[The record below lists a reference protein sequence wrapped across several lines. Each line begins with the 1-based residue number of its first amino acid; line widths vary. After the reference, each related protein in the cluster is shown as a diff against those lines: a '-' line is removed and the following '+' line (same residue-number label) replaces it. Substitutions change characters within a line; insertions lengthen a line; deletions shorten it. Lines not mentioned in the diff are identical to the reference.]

1 MLKKTKEF
9 EEEKISERW
18 SYLIKGAQGRGK
30 EIFENTKRNV
40 EEVNPPRVQIKEEM
54 LTPRL
59 TLFGG
64 LRAEKRK
71 FLTASNEYL
80 KGYKLYVGVKDYGNQ
95 LMVSWYLISE
105 PGSILK
111 LVLEWIKSHWKI
123 SLGVFFVA
131 FIPAF
136 IIKATFPIPIV
147 WLAFLG
153 YVVFA
158 CLTSQKS
165 VLPQMMNI
173 FDLEELTAYTT
184 TIHRAVLKAVEETC
198 KDVDFD
204 FTKVD
209 QKSKG
214 FLNIS

>member
-1 MLKKTKEF
+1 MPKIKEF

-18 SYLIKGAQGRGK
+18 SYLIKGAQGKGK
-30 EIFENTKRNV
+30 EIFENTKKNV
-40 EEVNPPRVQIKEEM
+40 EKIDPPRVLIKEQM

-59 TLFGG
+59 TLFGV

-71 FLTASNEYL
+71 FLVASNEYL
-80 KGYKLYVGVKDYGNQ
+80 RGYKLYVGTKDYGNQ

-105 PGSILK
+105 PGSIQK
-111 LVLEWIKSHWKI
+111 LVLEWIKSHWQI
-123 SLGVFFVA
+123 SAVVFLAGLIPV
-131 FIPAF
+131 FIF
-136 IIKATFPIPIV
+136 ETGFPILIV
-147 WLAFLG
+147 WLPFLG
-153 YVVFA
+153 YAIFA
-158 CLTSQKS
+158 SLISRKS

-184 TIHRAVLKAVEETC
+184 TIHHAVLDAVEEIC

-209 QKSKG
+209 RKSKG